1 MDEKQ
6 FKIKA
11 IASAYRR
18 RVGGSRRSAGEGAR
32 NGADANGVRDA
43 STLADHGQ
51 LITAQFL
58 VNSASRNTHQTP
70 ISGAAKTGMA
80 EISDNSDRPTPVA
93 EDRPRL
99 Q

>member
-1 MDEKQ
+1 M
-6 FKIKA
+6 A
-11 IASAYRR
+11 LTLMLCVTRR
-18 RVGGSRRSAGEGAR
+18 RLP
-32 NGADANGVRDA
+32 
-43 STLADHGQ
+43 TMHGQ
-51 LITAQFL
+51 LITAQSS
-58 VNSASRNTHQTP
+58 VNSASRNTDQTP